1 MSRGRK
7 ILIGVGV
14 AAVVGV
20 LAARAVMA
28 GGEKAVTVRAEE
40 VERRDLVAQ
49 VRASGHIEPRRSVDI
64 SADISGRIVQLPV
77 EEGQNV
83 REGDLL
89 LVIDPTQYEA
99 FLRRAEASLAEARA
113 REVQAR
119 TDYTQARRDADRL
132 NQLKERTEDLVTD
145 QEVEQAITLAEVK
158 ESLWNAAEHGVANA
172 RAAVSEAQDRVNKTV
187 IRAPMTGR
195 ITRLSVEKGE
205 TAIVGTMNNPGSL
218 LLTVADLSEMEAVIE
233 VDETDVPEISIGDS
247 ASVEIDAFPNRRFAG
262 RVTKIGNS
270 SIRPVSSVTAGAS
283 DQAIDFEVRIA
294 LDDPPEEIRPDLSAT
309 ANVVTATRDDV
320 LAIPIIALTLIDE
333 EDFEVLENELTDNGE
348 EGESPFG
355 GRDAS
360 QIEGVYVVEEGN
372 VVRFTQVQIG
382 VTGDN
387 YFEVIEGLEE
397 GQTVVSGSYQ
407 AIRELRDGTL
417 IEVEEDRDA
426 RSARSEN

>member
-1 MSRGRK
+1 
-7 ILIGVGV
+7 
-14 AAVVGV
+14 
-20 LAARAVMA
+20 
-28 GGEKAVTVRAEE
+28 VRAQD
-40 VERRDLVAQ
+40 VERRDLVAK
-49 VRASGHIEPRRSVDI
+49 VRASGHIEPKRSVDI

-89 LVIDPTQYEA
+89 LIIDPTQYEA
-99 FLRRAEASLAEARA
+99 ALQRAEASVAEARA

-119 TDYTQARRDADRL
+119 TDYTQARRDADRMS
-132 NQLKERTEDLVTD
+132 QLKERTENLVTD

-158 ESLWNAAEHGVANA
+158 KSFWEAAEHGVANA
-172 RAAVSEAQDRVNKTV
+172 RAAVSEARDRVDKTV

-270 SIRPVSSVTAGAS
+270 SIRPVSSVTSTAS

-294 LDDPPEEIRPDLSAT
+294 LDDPPEAIRPDLSAT
-309 ANVVTATRDDV
+309 ANVVTATREEV

-333 EDFEVLENELTDNGE
+333 EDFELLENELTEDGAAD
-348 EGESPFG
+348 ESPFA

-360 QIEGVYVVEEGN
+360 QIEGVYVVEEGD
-372 VVRFTQVQIG
+372 VVRFTPVEIG
-382 VTGDN
+382 VTGDS
-387 YFEVIEGLEE
+387 YFEVLSGLEE

-407 AIRELRDGTL
+407 AIRELRDGTA
-417 IEVEEDRDA
+417 IEIEEGDD
-426 RSARSEN
+426 RSASSRN

>member
-7 ILIGVGV
+7 ILIGVGM

-28 GGEKAVTVRAEE
+28 GGEDAVTVRTED
-40 VERRDLVAQ
+40 VERRDLVAK
-49 VRASGHIEPRRSVDI
+49 VRASGHIEPKRSVDI
-64 SADISGRIVQLPV
+64 SADISGRIVELPV
-77 EEGQNV
+77 EEGENV

-89 LVIDPTQYEA
+89 LIIDPTQYEA
-99 FLRRAEASLAEARA
+99 ALQRAEAALAEARA

-132 NQLKERTEDLVTD
+132 SQLKERTEDLVTD
-145 QEVEQAITLAEVK
+145 QEVEQAVTVAEVK
-158 ESLWNAAEHGVANA
+158 ESLWEAAQHGVAIA
-172 RAAVSEAQDRVNKTV
+172 QAAVSEARDRVDKTV

-247 ASVEIDAFPNRRFAG
+247 ASVEIDAFPNRRFVG

-270 SIRPVSSVTAGAS
+270 SIRPVSSVTSTAS

-294 LDDPPEEIRPDLSAT
+294 LDEPPEEIRPDLSAT

-333 EDFEVLENELTDNGE
+333 EDFELLENELTEDGE
-348 EGESPFG
+348 GGESPFAG
-355 GRDAS
+355 KEAS

-372 VVRFTQVQIG
+372 VVRFTPVEIG
-382 VTGDN
+382 ITGDS
-387 YFEVIEGLEE
+387 YFEVVDGLAE

-407 AIRELRDGTL
+407 AIRELRDGTH
-417 IEVEEDRDA
+417 IEVEKGDA
-426 RSARSEN
+426 RSTSGES

>member
-28 GGEKAVTVRAEE
+28 GGEDAVTVRAED
-40 VERRDLVAQ
+40 VERRDLVAK
-49 VRASGHIEPRRSVDI
+49 VRASGHIEPKRSVDI
-64 SADISGRIVQLPV
+64 SADISGRIVQLPI

-83 REGDLL
+83 SEGDLL
-89 LVIDPTQYEA
+89 LIIDPTQYEA
-99 FLRRAEASLAEARA
+99 AMRRAEASLAEARA

-119 TDYTQARRDADRL
+119 TEYTQAQRDADRMS
-132 NQLKERTEDLVTD
+132 QLKERTEDLVTD
-145 QEVEQAITLAEVK
+145 QEVEQAITVAEVRK
-158 ESLWNAAEHGVANA
+158 SFWEAAEHGVANA
-172 RAAVSEAQDRVNKTV
+172 RAAVSEARDRVDKTV

-270 SIRPVSSVTAGAS
+270 SIRPVSSVTSTAS
-283 DQAIDFEVRIA
+283 DQAIDFEVRIS
-294 LDDPPEEIRPDLSAT
+294 LDEPPEAIRPDLSAT
-309 ANVVTATRDDV
+309 ANVVTATREDV

-333 EDFEVLENELTDNGE
+333 EDFELLENELTGDGATD
-348 EGESPFG
+348 ESPFAG
-355 GRDAS
+355 KDAS
-360 QIEGVYVVEEGN
+360 QIEGVYVVEEDG
-372 VVRFTQVQIG
+372 VVRFTPVEIG

-387 YFEVIEGLEE
+387 YFEVLDGLDE

-407 AIRELRDGTL
+407 AIRELRDGSSVE
-417 IEVEEDRDA
+417 IEESDD
-426 RSARSEN
+426 RSARSAN

>member
-28 GGEKAVTVRAEE
+28 GGEDAITVRAED
-40 VERRDLVAQ
+40 VERRDLVAK
-49 VRASGHIEPRRSVDI
+49 VRASGHIEPKRSVDI

-83 REGDLL
+83 SEGDLL
-89 LVIDPTQYEA
+89 LIIDPTQYEA
-99 FLRRAEASLAEARA
+99 AMRRAEASLAEARA

-119 TDYTQARRDADRL
+119 TEYTQAQRDADRMS
-132 NQLKERTEDLVTD
+132 QLKERTEDLVTD
-145 QEVEQAITLAEVK
+145 QEVEQAITVAEVRK
-158 ESLWNAAEHGVANA
+158 SFWEAAEHGVANA
-172 RAAVSEAQDRVNKTV
+172 RAAVSEARDRVDKTV

-233 VDETDVPEISIGDS
+233 VDETDVPSISIGDS

-270 SIRPVSSVTAGAS
+270 SIRPVSSVTSTAS
-283 DQAIDFEVRIA
+283 DQAIDFEVRIS
-294 LDDPPEEIRPDLSAT
+294 LDEPPEAIRPDLSAT
-309 ANVVTATRDDV
+309 ANVVTATREDV

-333 EDFEVLENELTDNGE
+333 EDFELLENELTGDGE
-348 EGESPFG
+348 TDESPFE

-360 QIEGVYVVEEGN
+360 QIEGVYVVEEDG
-372 VVRFTQVQIG
+372 VVRFRPVEIG

-387 YFEVIEGLEE
+387 YFEVLDGLDE

-407 AIRELRDGTL
+407 AIRELRDGTS
-417 IEVEEDRDA
+417 IEIEEGDD

>member
-14 AAVVGV
+14 VAVVGV

-28 GGEKAVTVRAEE
+28 GGEKAVTVRAEG
-40 VERRDLVAQ
+40 VERRDLVAK

-89 LVIDPTQYEA
+89 LTIDPTQYEA
-99 FLRRAEASLAEARA
+99 ALQRAEASLAEARA

-119 TDYTQARRDADRL
+119 TDYAQARRDADRL
-132 NQLKERTEDLVTD
+132 SQLKERTEDLVTD
-145 QEVEQAITLAEVK
+145 QEVERAVTLADVK
-158 ESLWNAAEHGVANA
+158 KSFWEAAEHGVANA
-172 RAAVSEAQDRVNKTV
+172 RAAVSEARDRLDKTV

-247 ASVEIDAFPNRRFAG
+247 TSVEIDAFPNRRFAG

-270 SIRPVSSVTAGAS
+270 SIRPVSSTRTAS

-294 LDDPPEEIRPDLSAT
+294 LDDPPEGIRPDLSAT
-309 ANVVTATRDDV
+309 ANIVTATREDV

-333 EDFEVLENELTDNGE
+333 EDFELIENELIADGA
-348 EGESPFG
+348 GDESPFAG
-355 GRDAS
+355 KDAS
-360 QIEGVYVVEEGN
+360 QIEGVYVVEEDG
-372 VVRFTQVQIG
+372 VVRFTPVEIG

-387 YFEVIEGLEE
+387 YFEVLDGLEE

-407 AIRELRDGTL
+407 AIRELRDGTSVE
-417 IEVEEDRDA
+417 IEEDDD

>member
-7 ILIGVGV
+7 ILIGVGM

-28 GGEKAVTVRAEE
+28 GGEDAVTVRTED
-40 VERRDLVAQ
+40 VERRDLVAK
-49 VRASGHIEPRRSVDI
+49 VRASGHIEPKRSVDI
-64 SADISGRIVQLPV
+64 SADISGRIVELPV
-77 EEGQNV
+77 EEGENV

-89 LVIDPTQYEA
+89 LIIDPTQYEA
-99 FLRRAEASLAEARA
+99 ALQRAEAALAEARA

-132 NQLKERTEDLVTD
+132 SQLKERTEDLVTD
-145 QEVEQAITLAEVK
+145 QEVEQAVTVAEVK
-158 ESLWNAAEHGVANA
+158 ESLWEAAQHGVAIA
-172 RAAVSEAQDRVNKTV
+172 QAAVSEARDRVDKTV

-247 ASVEIDAFPNRRFAG
+247 ASVEIDAFPNRRFVG

-270 SIRPVSSVTAGAS
+270 SIRPVSSVTSTAS

-294 LDDPPEEIRPDLSAT
+294 LDEPPEEIRPDLSAT

-333 EDFEVLENELTDNGE
+333 EDFELLENELTEDGQG
-348 EGESPFG
+348 GESPFAG
-355 GRDAS
+355 KEAS

-372 VVRFTQVQIG
+372 VVRFTPVEIG
-382 VTGDN
+382 ITGDS
-387 YFEVIEGLEE
+387 YFEVVDGLAE

-407 AIRELRDGTL
+407 AIRELRDGTH
-417 IEVEEDRDA
+417 IEVEKGDA
-426 RSARSEN
+426 RSTSGES

>member
-7 ILIGVGV
+7 ILIGVGM

-28 GGEKAVTVRAEE
+28 GGEDAVTVRTED
-40 VERRDLVAQ
+40 VERRDLVAK
-49 VRASGHIEPRRSVDI
+49 VRASGHIEPKRSVDI
-64 SADISGRIVQLPV
+64 SADISGRIVELPV
-77 EEGQNV
+77 EEGENV

-89 LVIDPTQYEA
+89 LIIDPTQYEA
-99 FLRRAEASLAEARA
+99 ALQRAEAALAEARA

-132 NQLKERTEDLVTD
+132 SQLKERTEDLVTD
-145 QEVEQAITLAEVK
+145 QEVEQAVTVAEVK
-158 ESLWNAAEHGVANA
+158 ESLWEAAQHGVAIA
-172 RAAVSEAQDRVNKTV
+172 QAAVSEARDRVDKTV

-247 ASVEIDAFPNRRFAG
+247 ASVEIDAFPNRRFVG

-270 SIRPVSSVTAGAS
+270 SIRPVSSVTSTAS

-294 LDDPPEEIRPDLSAT
+294 LDEPPEE
-309 ANVVTATRDDV
+309 
-320 LAIPIIALTLIDE
+320 
-333 EDFEVLENELTDNGE
+333 
-348 EGESPFG
+348 
-355 GRDAS
+355 
-360 QIEGVYVVEEGN
+360 
-372 VVRFTQVQIG
+372 
-382 VTGDN
+382 
-387 YFEVIEGLEE
+387 
-397 GQTVVSGSYQ
+397 
-407 AIRELRDGTL
+407 
-417 IEVEEDRDA
+417 
-426 RSARSEN
+426 

>member
-28 GGEKAVTVRAEE
+28 GGEDAITVRAED
-40 VERRDLVAQ
+40 VERRDLVAK
-49 VRASGHIEPRRSVDI
+49 VRASGHIEPKRSVDI

-83 REGDLL
+83 SEGDLL
-89 LVIDPTQYEA
+89 LIIDPTQYEA
-99 FLRRAEASLAEARA
+99 AMRRAEASLAEARA

-119 TDYTQARRDADRL
+119 TEYTQAQRDADRMS
-132 NQLKERTEDLVTD
+132 QLKERTEDLVTD
-145 QEVEQAITLAEVK
+145 QEVEQAITVAEVRK
-158 ESLWNAAEHGVANA
+158 SFWEAAEHGVANA
-172 RAAVSEAQDRVNKTV
+172 RAAVSEARDRVDKTV

-270 SIRPVSSVTAGAS
+270 SIRPVSSVTSTAS
-283 DQAIDFEVRIA
+283 DQAIDFEVRIS
-294 LDDPPEEIRPDLSAT
+294 LDEPPEAIRPDLSAT
-309 ANVVTATRDDV
+309 ANVVTATREDV

-333 EDFEVLENELTDNGE
+333 EDFELLENELTGDGE
-348 EGESPFG
+348 TDESPFEG
-355 GRDAS
+355 KDAS
-360 QIEGVYVVEEGN
+360 QIEGVYVVEEDG
-372 VVRFTQVQIG
+372 VVRFRPVEIG

-387 YFEVIEGLEE
+387 YFEVLDGLDE

-407 AIRELRDGTL
+407 AIRELRDGSS
-417 IEVEEDRDA
+417 IEIEEGDG